1 MKISSLLL
9 LLALA
14 VAAGFAVLNW
24 STFIMPTELS
34 LGFTTVQIPLGL
46 VMLGLLIFVTA
57 LFLVY
62 VVYLQSS
69 ALLETR
75 RHSREL
81 QANRE
86 LVDQAEAS
94 RFTELRNFLEAEL
107 SKQTLLHAES
117 KSEVLEKVESVEKNL
132 HAFVEQS
139 GNTLAAY
146 IGELEDRLEK
156 SKTDG

>member
-1 MKISSLLL
+1 MAERQSPKFLAPFLALSEVPSMKISSLLL

-24 STFIMPTELS
+24 STLITPTELS
-34 LGFTTVQIPLGL
+34 LGFTTAQIPLGL

-86 LVDQAEAS
+86 LSIKRKHHAS
-94 RFTELRNFLEAEL
+94 LNYVI
-107 SKQTLLHAES
+107 S
-117 KSEVLEKVESVEKNL
+117 
-132 HAFVEQS
+132 
-139 GNTLAAY
+139 
-146 IGELEDRLEK
+146 
-156 SKTDG
+156 

>member
-1 MKISSLLL
+1 MAERQSPKFLAPFLALSEVPSMKISSLLL

-24 STFIMPTELS
+24 STLITPTELS
-34 LGFTTVQIPLGL
+34 LGFTTAQIPLGL

-86 LVDQAEAS
+86 LAIKRKHHAS
-94 RFTELRNFLEAEL
+94 LNYVI
-107 SKQTLLHAES
+107 S
-117 KSEVLEKVESVEKNL
+117 
-132 HAFVEQS
+132 
-139 GNTLAAY
+139 
-146 IGELEDRLEK
+146 
-156 SKTDG
+156 